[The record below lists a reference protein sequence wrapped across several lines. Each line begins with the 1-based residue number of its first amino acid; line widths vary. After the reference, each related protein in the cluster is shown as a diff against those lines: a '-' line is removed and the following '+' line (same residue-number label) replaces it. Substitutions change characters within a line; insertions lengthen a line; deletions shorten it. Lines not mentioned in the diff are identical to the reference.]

1 MSYIEGVARNQLILF
16 PESIDDYIEEDNS
29 VQFIEA
35 FVDSLNLEELGFK
48 YSLPE
53 ATGRPPYNPADML
66 KLYLYGYLNR
76 VRSSRSLEKETHRN
90 IELMWLL
97 KKLTPDFKTIADFRK
112 DNKKAIKKV
121 CQEFTLLCKRLN
133 LFGGELVAIDGSK
146 FKAVNSKKRN
156 FNEAKLKKAIKEID
170 EKVDGYLAELEDN
183 DKEEAHVSRPDA
195 EDIKTKVMMLKERG
209 RKYRELLTELKDS
222 GETQISLTDADSR
235 AMLNNQKIEVCYNVQ
250 TTVDSKHKL
259 IVDHK
264 VTNEATDY
272 GQLSQMSKRA
282 KEILGVE
289 ELEVLADKGY
299 YNGEEV
305 KECIDNGIIPYIPKP
320 AGNKGVS
327 PSEAGY
333 HKDRF
338 RYDADEDIYICPA
351 GSKLFF
357 KGTTRYRGKVMRIYK
372 GEDCLG
378 CCVRDKC
385 IRNGKRR
392 VIYRWEHE
400 NILEEMGE
408 RVQADKEKVRVRQWL
423 SEHPFGTIKRSF
435 NQGYMLLKGL
445 EKVSAEASL
454 SVLAYNIKRVIN
466 IVGLR
471 ELIGVVS

>member
-1 MSYIEGVARNQLILF
+1 MSYIEGVARSQGILF
-16 PESIDDYIEEDNS
+16 PESIDDYIEEDNP
-29 VQFIEA
+29 VQFIDA
-35 FVDSLNLEELGFK
+35 FVESLDLEELGFK

-90 IELMWLL
+90 IELMWLVQ
-97 KKLTPDFKTIADFRK
+97 KLTPDFKTIADFRK

-121 CQEFTLLCKRLN
+121 CQEFTLLCKRLD

-156 FNEAKLKKAIKEID
+156 FNEAKLKRAIKEID
-170 EKVDGYLAELEDN
+170 ERVDGYLAELEDN
-183 DKEEAHVSRPDA
+183 DQEEAQVSRPDA
-195 EDIKTKVMMLKERG
+195 EDIRAKVMMLKER
-209 RKYRELLTELKDS
+209 REEYRGLLTRLKDS
-222 GETQISLTDADSR
+222 GESQISLTDADSR
-235 AMLNNQKIEVCYNVQ
+235 AMLNNQKFEVCYNVQ

-259 IVDHK
+259 IVDHE
-264 VTNEATDY
+264 VTNESTDY

-299 YNGEEV
+299 YDGEEI

-338 RYDADEDIYICPA
+338 RYDAEEDIYICPA

-357 KGTTRYRGKVMRIYK
+357 KGIARYRGKVMRTYK

-378 CCVRDKC
+378 CCVRDRC

-392 VIYRWEHE
+392 VISRWEHE

-445 EKVSAEASL
+445 EKVSAEVSL
-454 SVLAYNIKRVIN
+454 SVLAYNIKRVLN

-471 ELIGVVS
+471 ELIEVVN